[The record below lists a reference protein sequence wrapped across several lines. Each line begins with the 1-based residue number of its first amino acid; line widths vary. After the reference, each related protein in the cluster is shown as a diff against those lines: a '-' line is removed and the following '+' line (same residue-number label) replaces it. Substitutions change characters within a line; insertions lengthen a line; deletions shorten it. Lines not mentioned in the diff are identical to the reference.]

1 MRADMKTRP
10 RGLPLDSS
18 AIIHLAVKR
27 RGYTN
32 SFRLSATL
40 TDTVCPQTLQKAAD
54 AIAPRFPTIV
64 AGIRHNMFQYIVVP
78 AEKYPEVCLEHECL
92 AEMPKVMIETCAMR
106 ILYSVNRISVEIF
119 HSLTD
124 GYGGMMF
131 FNALL
136 SEYLCRKQQVS
147 RETTDLFQCCN
158 VSPAALEADDY
169 LTHTG
174 EKTLALNHRKVYE
187 LPGEVDPE
195 QQAKIIT
202 GIYDTQKLI
211 DEAHRLGVSLTV
223 FLTAVMAEAILEMR
237 QQTSKAQCAL
247 PLQIMIPV
255 NLRKR
260 FSSQTL
266 RNFSLYAL
274 PCITPSQEEMSFE
287 QMLNSIA
294 GQLRDQLSQENLTAM
309 ITTNVKLQKLPV
321 LRFIPL
327 CIKNLFLR
335 IGFHFCGERN
345 SCLSISNL
353 GEVTFPPEM
362 AQYVE
367 HIDFS
372 LTPRRNAPYNCGVAS
387 FKNKLAISFTK
398 KTNEI
403 GLDWYFFKCL
413 ANRGFQMETELVDY
427 VPKNSEVSNTVH

>member
-10 RGLPLDSS
+10 SGLPLDSS
-18 AIIHLAVKR
+18 AIIHLAVMR

-40 TDTVCPQTLQKAAD
+40 TDTVCQPTLQRAVD
-54 AIAPRFPTIV
+54 AIAPRFPTIA
-64 AGIRHNMFQYIVVP
+64 AGIRHNMFQYVVVP
-78 AEKYPEVCLEHECL
+78 AERPPKVCLEHECL
-92 AEMPKVMIETCAMR
+92 AEMSKAMVEACAIR
-106 ILYSVNRISVEIF
+106 ILYSGSRISVEIF

-124 GYGGMMF
+124 GYGGMVF

-136 SEYLCRKQQVS
+136 AEYLCRKQQIS
-147 RETTDLFQCCN
+147 RETSDLFQCYN
-158 VSPAALEADDY
+158 ISPTILAADDY
-169 LTHTG
+169 LTHAG
-174 EKTLALNHRKVYE
+174 EKTLALNHRKVYK
-187 LPGEVDPE
+187 LPGEVEPE
-195 QQAKIIT
+195 QQTKVIT

-223 FLTAVMAEAILEMR
+223 FLTAVMVEAILEMQR
-237 QQTSKAQCAL
+237 QTSKTKCTL

-274 PCITPSQEEMSFE
+274 PCVMSSQEGMSFE

-294 GQLRDQLSQENLTAM
+294 GQLKEQLSQENLAAM
-309 ITTNVKLQKLPV
+309 ITTNVKLQKLPI

-327 CIKNLFLR
+327 CIKNSFLR
-335 IGFHFCGERN
+335 IGFHFCGGRN

-353 GEVTFPPEM
+353 GEITYSPEM
-362 AQYVE
+362 AQYIE
-367 HIDFS
+367 HIEFS

-387 FKNKLAISFTK
+387 YNDKLAISFTK
-398 KTNEI
+398 KGNEI
-403 GLDWYFFKCL
+403 GLEWYFFKCL
-413 ANRGFQMETELVDY
+413 SDRGFQMKMKLE
-427 VPKNSEVSNTVH
+427 N

>member
-18 AIIHLAVKR
+18 AIIHLAVIR

-40 TDTVCPQTLQKAAD
+40 TDVICPQTLQKAVD
-54 AIAPRFPTIV
+54 VIAPRFPTIV
-64 AGIRHNMFQYIVVP
+64 AGIRHNIFQYIVVP
-78 AEKYPEVCLEHECL
+78 AESAPKICLEQNCL
-92 AEMPKVMIETCAMR
+92 AEMSKPMIETCAMR
-106 ILYSVNRISVEIF
+106 ILYSDKRISVEIF

-136 SEYLCRKQQVS
+136 AEYLCRKQQIS
-147 RETTDLFQCCN
+147 RETADSFQCFN
-158 VSPAALEADDY
+158 VCPTVLEADDY
-169 LTHTG
+169 LTYAG
-174 EKTLALNHRKVYE
+174 EKTLALNHQNVYK
-187 LPGEVDPE
+187 LPGGVNPE
-195 QQAKIIT
+195 QQTKIVT
-202 GIYDTQKLI
+202 GIYDTQKLL
-211 DEAHRLGVSLTV
+211 DEAHRLEVSLTT
-223 FLTAVMAEAILEMR
+223 FLAAIMAAAILEMQR
-237 QQTSKAQCAL
+237 QAGKTQCTL
-247 PLQIMIPV
+247 PLQIIVPV

-274 PCITPSQEEMSFE
+274 PCIMPTQKEMPFE
-287 QMLNSIA
+287 QILNSISV
-294 GQLRDQLSQENLTAM
+294 QLKEQLSQENLAAM
-309 ITTNVKLQKLPV
+309 ITTNVKLQKLPI

-327 CIKNLFLR
+327 CIKNFFLR

-353 GEVTFPPEM
+353 GEITYSPEM

-367 HIDFS
+367 HIEFS

-387 FKNKLAISFTK
+387 YNDKLAISFTK
-398 KTNEI
+398 KGNEV
-403 GLDWYFFKCL
+403 GLEWYFFKCL
-413 ANRGFQMETELVDY
+413 SDRGFQMKMKLE
-427 VPKNSEVSNTVH
+427 N